1 MIDSRS
7 PSNADRTVSRRSF
20 LDWFLG
26 GGIAALAA
34 AVGYPL
40 LRFITPPKL
49 PEAVQ
54 SSVVA
59 AKVGDL
65 KPNTGMI
72 FRFGKAPGILVMT
85 QAGKYRAFSAT
96 CTHLDCTVQYRS
108 DLGEIWCACH
118 NGHYDLNGQNVSG
131 PPPRPLTPYEVT
143 LRGEEIV
150 VSKT

>member
-1 MIDSRS
+1 MNPSTS
-7 PSNADRTVSRRSF
+7 PPASDRVVSRRSF
-20 LDWFLG
+20 LDWLLG
-26 GGIAALAA
+26 GGVAALAG
-34 AVGYPL
+34 AVLYPV

-54 SSVVA
+54 SSVAA
-59 AKVGDL
+59 AKVSDL

-72 FRFGKAPGILVMT
+72 FRFGKEPGILIMT

-96 CTHLDCTVQYRS
+96 CTHLDCTVQYRP

-118 NGHYDLNGQNVSG
+118 NGHYDLNGKNIAG
-131 PPPRPLTPYEVT
+131 PPPRPLTPYNVT
-143 LRGEEIV
+143 VRGEEIV